1 MLRRKKKSLTI
12 GLRNKMGASQKN
24 FLKGSKKK
32 RVVLKKNKK
41 TNKESNSI
49 KKKPPLFDLK
59 KINNW
64 NLFLQKNKQVYP
76 KKLKV
81 CNLPIRYFKIP
92 GFWFSTSSRVNRLV
106 LARKGKNKNQKFNFI
121 TLPKKNKNKML
132 CSSTKKKTA
141 QFFQLKRRYKKMF
154 KKSKLAYKIFNL
166 KKDQGN
172 KKIRGTRNLILDLLF
187 RHSPIVP
194 VNKILFQVPGPRKEL
209 IKQQINI
216 RFLRQKSFSQIR
228 KLISIFFN
236 IRRKFLLPHVKK
248 KKIFAAITGRR
259 VLFYRRFFKPCSI
272 KYYSKIKVKPF
283 KYAKYRRYHFLQHE
297 RLNRGLFKKVLLKS
311 FLDYY
316 LSIYWQVLTFY
327 GITSRKKK
335 RLKILRRARTFRRK
349 FRTRFFTPFLYFNR
363 LMFYFVYKKQK
374 R

>member
-1 MLRRKKKSLTI
+1 MFSK
-12 GLRNKMGASQKN
+12 
-24 FLKGSKKK
+24 FLMGSKKK

-41 TNKESNSI
+41 TNKEANSI
-49 KKKPPLFDLK
+49 KKKPPLFELK

-81 CNLPIRYFKIP
+81 GNLPIRYFKIP
-92 GFWFSTSSRVNRLV
+92 GFWFSTYSRVKRLV
-106 LARKGKNKNQKFNFI
+106 IARKGKNKNQKFNFI

-154 KKSKLAYKIFNL
+154 KKSKLVYKIFNL

-194 VNKILFQVPGPRKEL
+194 VNKILFQVRGPRKEL

-236 IRRKFLLPHVKK
+236 IRRKFLLPNVKK
-248 KKIFAAITGRR
+248 KNFFAAITGRR
-259 VLFYRRFFKPCSI
+259 VLFYRRFFKPCSL
-272 KYYSKIKVKPF
+272 KYCSKIKVKPF

-297 RLNRGLFKKVLLKS
+297 RLNRGLFKKV
-311 FLDYY
+311 
-316 LSIYWQVLTFY
+316 
-327 GITSRKKK
+327 
-335 RLKILRRARTFRRK
+335 
-349 FRTRFFTPFLYFNR
+349 
-363 LMFYFVYKKQK
+363 
-374 R
+374 

>member
-1 MLRRKKKSLTI
+1 
-12 GLRNKMGASQKN
+12 
-24 FLKGSKKK
+24 
-32 RVVLKKNKK
+32 
-41 TNKESNSI
+41 
-49 KKKPPLFDLK
+49 
-59 KINNW
+59 
-64 NLFLQKNKQVYP
+64 
-76 KKLKV
+76 
-81 CNLPIRYFKIP
+81 
-92 GFWFSTSSRVNRLV
+92 
-106 LARKGKNKNQKFNFI
+106 
-121 TLPKKNKNKML
+121 
-132 CSSTKKKTA
+132 
-141 QFFQLKRRYKKMF
+141 
-154 KKSKLAYKIFNL
+154 
-166 KKDQGN
+166 
-172 KKIRGTRNLILDLLF
+172 LDLLF

-236 IRRKFLLPHVKK
+236 IRRKFLLPNVKK
-248 KKIFAAITGRR
+248 KNFFAAITGRR
-259 VLFYRRFFKPCSI
+259 VLFYRCFFKPCSI
-272 KYYSKIKVKPF
+272 KYCSKIKVKPF

-297 RLNRGLFKKVLLKS
+297 RLDRGLFKKVWLKS

-374 R
+374 RWLRYARVPWKKKRRIFRKNRFKKVFVKLWKSRKRFVFLKGLKMQKKFHGPIFISLKTRELNELLVSSPKKFNNGLFCQNLRIGILKKNLKNDFFLVSWMPIILLLLVSSLRTWLQPLINILFFLIILIKFFRTILKACLKNVEYLEKKLFQLLCRFLRRETSCDNVKNKFLKTNF

>member
-1 MLRRKKKSLTI
+1 MLRRKKKSVTI
-12 GLRNKMGASQKN
+12 VLRNKMGASQKN

-81 CNLPIRYFKIP
+81 GNLPIRYFKIP
-92 GFWFSTSSRVNRLV
+92 GFWFSTSSRVKRLV

-132 CSSTKKKTA
+132 CSSTKKNSA

-154 KKSKLAYKIFNL
+154 KKSKLVYKIFNL
-166 KKDQGN
+166 QKDQGN

-236 IRRKFLLPHVKK
+236 IRRKFLLPNVKK
-248 KKIFAAITGRR
+248 KKFFAAITGRR
-259 VLFYRRFFKPCSI
+259 VLFYRCFFKPCSI
-272 KYYSKIKVKPF
+272 KYCSKIKVKPF

-297 RLNRGLFKKVLLKS
+297 RLDRGLFKKV
-311 FLDYY
+311 
-316 LSIYWQVLTFY
+316 
-327 GITSRKKK
+327 
-335 RLKILRRARTFRRK
+335 
-349 FRTRFFTPFLYFNR
+349 
-363 LMFYFVYKKQK
+363 
-374 R
+374 